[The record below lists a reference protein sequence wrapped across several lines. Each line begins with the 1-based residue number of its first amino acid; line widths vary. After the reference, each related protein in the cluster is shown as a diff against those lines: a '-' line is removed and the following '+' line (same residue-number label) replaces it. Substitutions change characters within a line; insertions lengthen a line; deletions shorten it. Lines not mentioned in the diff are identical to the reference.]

1 MNSTPDER
9 DSRRAFSGVNRLF
22 GSGALLALER
32 AAVLVVGIGG
42 VGSWAT
48 EALAR
53 NGVGRIAI
61 ADLDHVSTSNI
72 NRQIQ
77 ALVPTLGM
85 AKTEAMAQRIAA
97 INPACIVTPFED
109 FVSAD
114 NVAEVVS
121 TQYDAVID
129 CTDQVSAKLAM
140 ALHCHAMGIRLFMAG
155 AAGGRT
161 DPMRIRRADLGAAQ
175 GDALL
180 ARVRQ
185 LLRKSGQIALADKAP
200 FGIDVVFSPESMRRP
215 NAQDCD
221 TQSALQGLNCA
232 GYGSSVCV
240 TGGFGFA
247 LAAATIDHLLALRPA
262 GSSGPV

>member
-1 MNSTPDER
+1 MNSTHDER
-9 DSRRAFSGVNRLF
+9 ETPRAFSGVDRLH
-22 GSGALLALER
+22 GRGAHAALER

-53 NGVGRIAI
+53 SGIGRIAL
-61 ADLDHVSTSNI
+61 ADLDHVAESNI

-85 AKTEAMAQRIAA
+85 AKTEAMAQRISA
-97 INPACIVTPFED
+97 INPACVVTTIED
-109 FVSAD
+109 FVSPD
-114 NVAEVVS
+114 NAAEVLGA
-121 TQYDAVID
+121 QYDAVID
-129 CTDQVSAKLAM
+129 CTDQVSAKVAM
-140 ALHCHAMGIRLFMAG
+140 GLHCHAMRIRLFMAG

-161 DPMRIRRADLGAAQ
+161 DPTRIRCADLAAAQ

-185 LLRKSGQIALADKAP
+185 LLRKSGQMNLPDKAS

-215 NAQDCD
+215 EAQNCD
-221 TQSALQGLNCA
+221 TGSAPHGLNCA

-247 LAAATIDHLLALRPA
+247 LAAATIDHLLAHRTA
-262 GSSGPV
+262 G

>member
-1 MNSTPDER
+1 MYGP
-9 DSRRAFSGVNRLF
+9 
-22 GSGALLALER
+22 GAHAALER
-32 AAVLVVGIGG
+32 AAILVVGIGG

-53 NGVGRIAI
+53 NGVGRIAL
-61 ADLDHVSTSNI
+61 ADLDHVAESNI

-97 INPACIVTPFED
+97 INPACVVTSFED
-109 FVSAD
+109 FVSPD
-114 NVAEVVS
+114 NVAEVLGAH
-121 TQYDAVID
+121 YDAVLD
-129 CTDQVSAKLAM
+129 CTDQVSAKVAM
-140 ALHCHAMGIRLFMAG
+140 ALHCQAMRVRLFMAG

-161 DPMRIRRADLGAAQ
+161 DPTRIRSADLGAAQ

-185 LLRKSGQIALADKAP
+185 LLRKSGRIAFPDKAP
-200 FGIDVVFSPESMRRP
+200 FGIDVVFSSETMRRP
-215 NAQDCD
+215 NAENCD
-221 TQSALQGLNCA
+221 TGSAPQGLNCA

-247 LAAATIDHLLALRPA
+247 LAAATIDHLLAHRPA
-262 GSSGPV
+262 A